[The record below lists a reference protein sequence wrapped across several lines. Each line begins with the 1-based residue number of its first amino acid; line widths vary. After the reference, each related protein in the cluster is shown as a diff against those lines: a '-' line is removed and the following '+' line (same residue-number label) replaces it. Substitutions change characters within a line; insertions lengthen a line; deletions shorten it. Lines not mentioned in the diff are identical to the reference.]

1 MCNIQNMKAYTLRIE
16 EELLNK
22 LKHISIEE
30 RKTIRE
36 LLIELIHLKISES
49 EYTTIEE
56 GEVEK
61 VASILTKIEDNQVFH
76 RIREDRER

>member
-1 MCNIQNMKAYTLRIE
+1 MKAYTLRIE

-36 LLIELIHLKISES
+36 LLIELIHLKIYES

-61 VASILTKIEDNQVFH
+61 VASILTRIEDNKVFH

>member
-1 MCNIQNMKAYTLRIE
+1 MKAYTLRIE

-36 LLIELIHLKISES
+36 ILIELIHLRISES
-49 EYTTIEE
+49 EYTTVEE
-56 GEVEK
+56 GEMEK